1 MSTLAPERSTG
12 PLVIAEHEGW
22 AEIRV
27 NREDKRNAMDRASRV
42 ALLDSFEALRG
53 RAKAI
58 ILTGTGGSFCAGMDL
73 KERSAEV
80 AQGREDAGEQWIAV
94 NMAIRKHPAI
104 FIAAVNGLALGGGS
118 TLINI
123 CDLAVAS
130 TQASIGCPE
139 MGFSTYPGMAGPAA
153 QLSGIT
159 RKQAAWLVLTTNRIS
174 GETAARWG
182 MVNECVEPDAL
193 LPRARDIATQLAQF
207 DGVALSESKFAL
219 DRIPAFITDWQQAM
233 DHGQMVNS
241 TIRGKSRAQAEG
253 LARFASGQKNPG
265 QGV

>member
-1 MSTLAPERSTG
+1 MSATERLIGAG
-12 PLVIAEHEGW
+12 PLVIDRHDGW

-27 NREDKRNAMDRASRV
+27 DREPKRNAMDRASRE
-42 ALLDSFEALRG
+42 ALLAAFAELRG
-53 RAKAI
+53 VARAI

-80 AQGREDAGEQWIAV
+80 ARGVEDAGEQWIAV

-118 TLINI
+118 TLINV

-130 TQASIGCPE
+130 TVASIGCPE

-159 RKQAAWLVLTTNRIS
+159 RKQAAWLVLTTQRID
-174 GETAARWG
+174 GATAERWG
-182 MVNECVEPDAL
+182 MVNECVPPEAL
-193 LPRARDIATQLAQF
+193 LPRAREIARLVAQF
-207 DGVALSESKFAL
+207 DGVALAESKAAL

-253 LARFASGQKNPG
+253 LARFAAGQKNPG